1 MRYST
6 FQSTNPSAALVAQKV
21 GLEVLVPQTL
31 TRLEQEPLLEGDY
44 YPGDVLVAVLRVP
57 PSYWAANP
65 AQRRRRSGALGTRQ
79 HGQAQSQSR
88 PTAVLTAAYRQARR

>member
-1 MRYST
+1 M
-6 FQSTNPSAALVAQKV
+6 

-65 AQRRRRSGALGTRQ
+65 TQLTRIERVIASIDHPDTDLDADIKAFRESVRSLRLSSDPWQPA
-79 HGQAQSQSR
+79 
-88 PTAVLTAAYRQARR
+88 